1 MKGFVILVATLLA
14 SVTIFNQAVWAEN
27 KTCSNLWIVNN
38 TVASQVPSSVDLL
51 FVDRLERRLKSTEG
65 FCYRGYAKMG
75 EWQAQSH
82 QKNDMLLEFNL
93 GTLDDANGVGEVGK
107 HIEVV
112 SYSVFA
118 YDKNANRII
127 NLGSQLTWFST
138 THPDQYDFYMHNV
151 MANVVFSLNL
161 STIGTLGPE

>member
-1 MKGFVILVATLLA
+1 MKYFVILVATLLA
-14 SVTIFNQAVWAEN
+14 FMTVCSESALAET

-38 TVASQVPSSVDLL
+38 TVSSQVPSSVDLL
-51 FVDRLERRLKSTEG
+51 FVDRLERRLKATDG

-93 GTLDDANGVGEVGK
+93 GTLDDGNGVGEVGK

-112 SYSVFA
+112 SYSIFA
-118 YDKNANRII
+118 YDNVVGRTI
-127 NLGSQLTWFST
+127 NFGSQLTWFST
-138 THPDQYDFYMHNV
+138 AHPDLYDAYMYNV
-151 MANVVFSLNL
+151 MANVVFSLKISAL
-161 STIGTLGPE
+161 GTLGH